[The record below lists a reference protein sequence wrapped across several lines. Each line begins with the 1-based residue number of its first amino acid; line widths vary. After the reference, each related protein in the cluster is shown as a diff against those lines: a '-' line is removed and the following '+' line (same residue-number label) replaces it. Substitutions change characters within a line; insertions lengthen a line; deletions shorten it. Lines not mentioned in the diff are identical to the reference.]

1 MLQDASWP
9 SPSALTTPEQ
19 YCFFTIQTIFH
30 DISIWCNI
38 SRYFHDIFQALNWSK
53 ICVISSKICPGSA
66 YVEIFCDKNAVFC
79 VLRQKWPT
87 LYLFAKKVADL
98 KCKVWCQF
106 ITNIWQMRYNS
117 KEEPIRLTH
126 VNTQLNWWIAFVNW
140 SMKGQKWLISC
151 IKKYRDNLWYH
162 DIFWCFQMMQYI
174 AFTIYRDTKRS
185 SLQLTMFSTDISKCW
200 AVLSPNTCSPPV
212 HCYYCS
218 LQPLVDMGSLI
229 KLAFTHLLINNLEHC
244 ISLDLLTA
252 ALRCNL

>member
-1 MLQDASWP
+1 MFP
-9 SPSALTTPEQ
+9 SNTKLHPSSLCGNAAAGVVSTLEQ

-106 ITNIWQMRYNS
+106 ITNIWQMRFNS

-151 IKKYRDNLWYH
+151 IKKYRKNIVITSGIA
-162 DIFWCFQMMQYI
+162 IFSDVFKWCNILLSRYI
-174 AFTIYRDTKRS
+174 AI
-185 SLQLTMFSTDISKCW
+185 QN
-200 AVLSPNTCSPPV
+200 AHPCSRPAIET
-212 HCYYCS
+212 
-218 LQPLVDMGSLI
+218 LKQ
-229 KLAFTHLLINNLEHC
+229 NEE
-244 ISLDLLTA
+244 
-252 ALRCNL
+252 

>member
-1 MLQDASWP
+1 MNILWD
-9 SPSALTTPEQ
+9 LHIITTLEQ

-79 VLRQKWPT
+79 VLRQKWPI

-151 IKKYRDNLWYH
+151 IKKYRKNIVISSGIA
-162 DIFWCFQMMQYI
+162 IFSDVSKRCNILLSRYI
-174 AFTIYRDTKRS
+174 AIQNAHPW
-185 SLQLTMFSTDISKCW
+185 L
-200 AVLSPNTCSPPV
+200 
-212 HCYYCS
+212 
-218 LQPLVDMGSLI
+218 
-229 KLAFTHLLINNLEHC
+229 
-244 ISLDLLTA
+244 
-252 ALRCNL
+252 

>member
-1 MLQDASWP
+1 MHPFYTNKMQV
-9 SPSALTTPEQ
+9 SPGYGEEKRKRCPVDIATHILSLVVYSTHER

-126 VNTQLNWWIAFVNW
+126 VNTQLNWWIAIVNW

-151 IKKYRDNLWYH
+151 IKNIVKISWY
-162 DIFWCFQMMQYI
+162 
-174 AFTIYRDTKRS
+174 
-185 SLQLTMFSTDISKCW
+185 
-200 AVLSPNTCSPPV
+200 
-212 HCYYCS
+212 
-218 LQPLVDMGSLI
+218 PLVSRYFLMFPNDAI
-229 KLAFTHLLINNLEHC
+229 YCFRN
-244 ISLDLLTA
+244 IS
-252 ALRCNL
+252 R